1 MKYRILLLAILL
13 SASISPQASI
23 TTFMDGET
31 CYTRIDVKKEV
42 GQTDPYP
49 SWLPV
54 WLPDWLWDWPITKKV
69 MLYANQKYPCNV
81 VQNHGFISV
90 DKQGNEHSPGVLIE
104 YTLDNGVVFMLNGR
118 EDISKNSNGD
128 RTISF
133 YPTLNGEPLDR
144 ADTEME
150 GDFVCFRTKKDDLC
164 VGRNT
169 LLPIY
174 LPD

>member
-1 MKYRILLLAILL
+1 MNTAPAYSLNIR
-13 SASISPQASI
+13 
-23 TTFMDGET
+23 
-31 CYTRIDVKKEV
+31 
-42 GQTDPYP
+42 
-49 SWLPV
+49 W
-54 WLPDWLWDWPITKKV
+54 
-69 MLYANQKYPCNV
+69 
-81 VQNHGFISV
+81 
-90 DKQGNEHSPGVLIE
+90 

-133 YPTLNGEPLDR
+133 YPTLNGEPLDM

-174 LPD
+174 SRLKSQ